1 MNELRPIDLVARA
14 QALAPLITREADEI
28 ERTRRL
34 TQPIVSALID
44 GGLYRALLPKT
55 LGGAEAPIET
65 FMQMLEEIAK
75 ADASTAWCLGQC
87 SVCAMIAAYLD
98 ADTARKV
105 FAAPNDI
112 LAWGSVGG
120 EVQAVPGG
128 YRATGRWEFAS
139 GVRQAS
145 WLGAHVHIVE
155 ADGTRRLG
163 TNGAP
168 VVRTILFPVSSAAL
182 HDVWNVVGLKGTGTD
197 SYSVDGLFIPEA
209 FAAPRDEAPGRRET
223 GPLYRLPTMYAYGLG
238 FGAVALGVA
247 RATLDAAVALARGK
261 QSFGLNPMR
270 DSTAVQASIG
280 RAEAQLRSARAYLY
294 ATAADV
300 WRDLTDRSDELSE
313 QQRLALRL
321 AATWTIHQATAVTD
335 AAYHMAGSTAV
346 LSKYP
351 FERRFRDMHAIAQ
364 QLQARDAHYET
375 VGLAILT
382 AKPDA
387 SAPPGA

>member
-1 MNELRPIDLVARA
+1 MNELRATDLVARA
-14 QALAPLITREADEI
+14 QALAPLLAREADEI
-28 ERTRRL
+28 ERRRRL
-34 TQPIVSALID
+34 TRPVVSALID
-44 GGLYRALLPKT
+44 SGLYRALLPKT
-55 LGGAEAPIET
+55 LGGAEAPVET

-75 ADASTAWCLGQC
+75 TDASTAWCLGQC
-87 SVCAMIAAYLD
+87 SVCAMVAAYLD
-98 ADTARKV
+98 ADAARKI

-112 LAWGSVGG
+112 LAWGSIGG
-120 EVQAVPGG
+120 AVEAVPGG

-145 WLGAHVHIVE
+145 WLGAHVHILE
-155 ADGTRRLG
+155 ADGSRRRG
-163 TNGAP
+163 ADGAP
-168 VVRTILFPVSSAAL
+168 MVRTILFPVSSATL

-197 SYSVDGLFIPEA
+197 SYSIDGLFIPEA
-209 FAAPRDEAPGRRET
+209 FAAPRDEASGRREK

-247 RATLDAAVALARGK
+247 RATLDAAIALARDK
-261 QSFGLNPMR
+261 ESFGMKPMR

-294 ATAADV
+294 GTAADV
-300 WRDLTDRSDELSE
+300 WRDLTGRPDELSE
-313 QQRLALRL
+313 EQRLALRL
-321 AATWTIHQATAVTD
+321 AATWTIHQAAAVTD

-346 LSKYP
+346 LSKNP

-364 QLQARDAHYET
+364 QLQARDAHYEA

-382 AKPDA
+382 PRPDA